1 MNSQIKKLN
10 LKNAKPSKNADK
22 KNQIFSQFNTVKKKT
37 GDYEIG
43 FSFLINRLYTEREK
57 NSAFPLF
64 SQPITLRVF

>member
-1 MNSQIKKLN
+1 MLNLAKMLIKKSN
-10 LKNAKPSKNADK
+10 LFPI
-22 KNQIFSQFNTVKKKT
+22 QHCKKKT
-37 GDYEIG
+37 GDYVIG